1 MDLLLL
7 KDFFELLD
15 LEKSTHVNVTT
26 YSTHLVKVLC
36 IGYWKEKKKKGV
48 TSPMA
53 IWSHLQRVGVCLQAL
68 KYMPKFS
75 HERQKHLLGKGGL
88 SRCFKRARKNKTW
101 RPPGAVTGHG
111 KCKDDEP

>member
-36 IGYWKEKKKKGV
+36 IGYWKKKKKRSDESYGHLKPSAGV
-48 TSPMA
+48 EIYAEILP
-53 IWSHLQRVGVCLQAL
+53 
-68 KYMPKFS
+68 
-75 HERQKHLLGKGGL
+75 
-88 SRCFKRARKNKTW
+88 RAVKA
-101 RPPGAVTGHG
+101 PPW
-111 KCKDDEP
+111 

>member
-36 IGYWKEKKKKGV
+36 IGYWKEKKKKEWRV
-48 TSPMA
+48 LWPFEA
-53 IWSHLQRVGVCLQAL
+53 ICSV
-68 KYMPKFS
+68 
-75 HERQKHLLGKGGL
+75 
-88 SRCFKRARKNKTW
+88 
-101 RPPGAVTGHG
+101 
-111 KCKDDEP
+111 

>member
-36 IGYWKEKKKKGV
+36 IGYWKKKKKKKEWRV
-48 TSPMA
+48 LWPFEA
-53 IWSHLQRVGVCLQAL
+53 ICSV
-68 KYMPKFS
+68 
-75 HERQKHLLGKGGL
+75 
-88 SRCFKRARKNKTW
+88 
-101 RPPGAVTGHG
+101 
-111 KCKDDEP
+111 

>member
-36 IGYWKEKKKKGV
+36 IGYWKKKKKKKSDESYGHLKPSAACRCVSAGV
-48 TSPMA
+48 EIYAEILP
-53 IWSHLQRVGVCLQAL
+53 
-68 KYMPKFS
+68 
-75 HERQKHLLGKGGL
+75 
-88 SRCFKRARKNKTW
+88 RAVKA
-101 RPPGAVTGHG
+101 PPW
-111 KCKDDEP
+111 